1 VFSFLGPQ
9 YPYSV
14 HTSPELRTMM
24 AKALV
29 VFAALFGLLPS
40 TSLASAVSDSPERS
54 SRGRRVK
61 KGMGMAH
68 LNPPP
73 QTEEEEEEDA
83 PAEFDLSAV
92 MGTTMVNGYVPPGEL
107 LPLFN
112 TTVMIDVENADGLR
126 LHVVQGYR
134 KAMTR
139 VGIHVHKY
147 GGHTCVLSGVITDFV
162 EGKDPHLYPA
172 GSCYYMPPNVPMTA
186 TNLGSVDAL
195 LIDTF
200 ILPFGEDFITI
211 IEPGYPGYAGDV

>member
-1 VFSFLGPQ
+1 MIANVF
-9 YPYSV
+9 
-14 HTSPELRTMM
+14 
-24 AKALV
+24 V

-40 TSLASAVSDSPERS
+40 MSFARALSDSPGQGS
-54 SRGRRVK
+54 HGRRVK

-68 LNPPP
+68 VNPPP
-73 QTEEEEEEDA
+73 KTEEDEEVEDG

-112 TTVMIDVENADGLR
+112 TTVMLDVENADGLR

-172 GSCYYMPPNVPMTA
+172 GTCYYMPPNVPMTA